1 MCQQNR
7 YDSVLS
13 ALNKSNRVIAGSF
26 GLGIGMITHI
36 NQLPIPFDLNGYE
49 HGLTMG
55 SGWPNSPCKGCHSTG
70 LKPAPMQIDTPR
82 TRIQRLGFGFI

>member
-1 MCQQNR
+1 MFIRRVRDQTSKLKFKGVVCQQNR

-13 ALNKSNRVIAGSF
+13 ALNKSNGVIAGSF

-55 SGWPNSPCKGCHSTG
+55 SG
-70 LKPAPMQIDTPR
+70 
-82 TRIQRLGFGFI
+82 